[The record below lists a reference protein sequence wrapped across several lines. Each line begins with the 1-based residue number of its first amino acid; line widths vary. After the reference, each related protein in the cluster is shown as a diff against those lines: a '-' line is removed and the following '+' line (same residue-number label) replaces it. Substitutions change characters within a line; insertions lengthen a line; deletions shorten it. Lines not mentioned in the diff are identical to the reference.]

1 MIPRRPN
8 NMFFNVAT
16 PSDWTSEYNCLYETY
31 WGKKL
36 SYEEILDFESQQLL
50 TYMLQGDMDPWMFHQ
65 TNMNVHSFG
74 RTLLTDLLD
83 RTFAK
88 YTGYFRLA
96 VLSPSMEQIAALMKA
111 RMDLR
116 RVSGLGDALS
126 RVAEHLGCEQQP
138 SIPVTG
144 ASVPGAEKY
153 GGQSIGRV
161 EVKAGETIS
170 IPLP

>member
-8 NMFFNVAT
+8 NLFFNVAT
-16 PSDWTSEYNCLYETY
+16 PSDWTAEYNCLYETY

-36 SYEEILDFESQQLL
+36 SYEEILDHESQQLL

-83 RTFAK
+83 RTLAK
-88 YTGYFRLA
+88 YTGYFRLP

-111 RMDLR
+111 RMTFDASQ
-116 RVSGLGDALS
+116 VSATRYPGSLS
-126 RVAEHLGCEQQP
+126 ISVVNTAVV
-138 SIPVTG
+138 PVTG
-144 ASVPGAEKY
+144 VSVPGAELY

-161 EVKAGETIS
+161 EVKAGETVS